1 MWSMPLAG
9 KGSVWANTDQVRS
22 PDGNSMP
29 LVMLAVLCLLLMYMV
44 PSGPMAKP
52 QMTPVTRV
60 LGYPHGVVEASDA
73 ANLDARV

>member
-1 MWSMPLAG
+1 
-9 KGSVWANTDQVRS
+9 
-22 PDGNSMP
+22 MP